1 MMAKYEVTD
10 DKTVSL
16 ISYLVTGMVNGH
28 MVTITV
34 GQVLKNQK
42 SNN

>member
-1 MMAKYEVTD
+1 MMAKYEVID
-10 DKTVSL
+10 DKTVYS

-34 GQVLKNQK
+34 GQV
-42 SNN
+42 